1 MMGLPC
7 RYYRMEVLQGHTAR
21 VGWHVAAQVLSGL
34 LQMLRRAFKQGG
46 QVTKKAPIHSFI
58 HSFKD
63 THTLIKC
70 QTLGGTGDNS
80 NQRRWG
86 LGQKLVGKGISED
99 MTIVQARTS
108 ILRMLKPGFYS
119 NFRT

>member
-1 MMGLPC
+1 
-7 RYYRMEVLQGHTAR
+7 MEVLQGHTAR

-34 LQMLRRAFKQGG
+34 LQMLRRAFKQAGRG
-46 QVTKKAPIHSFI
+46 DKKGSHANEYSFI

-86 LGQKLVGKGISED
+86 IGQKLLGKGISED

-108 ILRMLKPGFYS
+108 ILRTLKPGFYS
-119 NFRT
+119 NF